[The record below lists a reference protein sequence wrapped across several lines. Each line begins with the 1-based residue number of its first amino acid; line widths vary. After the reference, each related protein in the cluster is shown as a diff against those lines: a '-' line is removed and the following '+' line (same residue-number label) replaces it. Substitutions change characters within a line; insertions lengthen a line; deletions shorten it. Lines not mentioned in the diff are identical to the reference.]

1 MREAEQ
7 RVQNPT
13 SAQARCP
20 SSSARLPESA
30 PVRVVHHQLTFGLVA
45 AGADDGAGGDDHA
58 RADHPAFVDRTLE
71 VLVRI
76 HRALC
81 VCVAAILGISSAE
94 AQRAHARGAGAQ
106 PVPRSRMVVN
116 PASIVFLAYMAAR
129 SVRCGTDSRVTCE
142 PPWHAQKQRQDR
154 RSRRQ
159 RSRAGGVAQS
169 RSYLV
174 TPLDDVVRAQEE
186 VGVRVDEARHHKLV
200 GQVDVQVGVD
210 LARRHV
216 ERGHVRDHA
225 VDDRH
230 QLVGT
235 HGARARLKQRPAQ
248 HRHDILHESKSDEA
262 RGEPGSRGR
271 SQRGRREGE
280 RLRTSERERERERK
294 RE

>member
-1 MREAEQ
+1 
-7 RVQNPT
+7 
-13 SAQARCP
+13 
-20 SSSARLPESA
+20 
-30 PVRVVHHQLTFGLVA
+30 
-45 AGADDGAGGDDHA
+45 
-58 RADHPAFVDRTLE
+58 
-71 VLVRI
+71 
-76 HRALC
+76 
-81 VCVAAILGISSAE
+81 
-94 AQRAHARGAGAQ
+94 
-106 PVPRSRMVVN
+106 MVVN

-216 ERGHVRDHA
+216 ERGHIRDHA

-262 RGEPGSRGR
+262 RGEPGSRGALTER
-271 SQRGRREGE
+271 KAGRRKTAGV
-280 RLRTSERERERERK
+280 RERERK
-294 RE
+294 RERGRESERGGGDRGGARRQRRVTISILRLGSLNRTACKHRERES